1 MTTRHGPLASA
12 RAPNTTPAPQAPADG
27 AVQGPV
33 TAATPTAHGSTAAP
47 TGAPRPYSPLKP
59 LQGLAVL
66 LLMQSMGE
74 ALSHFLHLPVP
85 GPVVG
90 MVLLLLALHWGPV
103 QRAVAPAAGFLLTHL
118 SLLFVPVG
126 VGVMTHL
133 DLLGAYGLRLL
144 VVIVLSTWAGMAAT
158 VWVLRAFRR
167 DGSDEGHTP

>member
-1 MTTRHGPLASA
+1 MKG
-12 RAPNTTPAPQAPADG
+12 
-27 AVQGPV
+27 
-33 TAATPTAHGSTAAP
+33 
-47 TGAPRPYSPLKP
+47 
-59 LQGLAVL
+59 LQGLAFL
-66 LLMQSMGE
+66 LLMQSVGE

-90 MVLLLLALHWGPV
+90 MVLLLLALQCGPV

-133 DLLGAYGLRLL
+133 DLLGAYGLRLV

-158 VWVLRAFRR
+158 VLVLRLFKPRPETQEAG
-167 DGSDEGHTP
+167 DGQLR

>member
-1 MTTRHGPLASA
+1 MEPRRDPLAPA
-12 RAPNTTPAPQAPADG
+12 RAPQATHALTD
-27 AVQGPV
+27 ATAQGPV
-33 TAATPTAHGSTAAP
+33 TAAP
-47 TGAPRPYSPLKP
+47 TGAPRPPSPLKP

-74 ALSHFLHLPVP
+74 AFSHFLHLPIP

-167 DGSDEGHTP
+167 DGHAGGKAP

>member
-1 MTTRHGPLASA
+1 M
-12 RAPNTTPAPQAPADG
+12 
-27 AVQGPV
+27 
-33 TAATPTAHGSTAAP
+33 
-47 TGAPRPYSPLKP
+47 
-59 LQGLAVL
+59 L

-74 ALSHFLHLPVP
+74 AFSHFLHLPIP

-158 VWVLRAFRR
+158 VWMLRVFRR
-167 DGSDEGHTP
+167 DGRAGRSAVDGGHAP

>member
-1 MTTRHGPLASA
+1 MQQQPPATQP
-12 RAPNTTPAPQAPADG
+12 PAP
-27 AVQGPV
+27 
-33 TAATPTAHGSTAAP
+33 
-47 TGAPRPYSPLKP
+47 SPMKG
-59 LQGLAVL
+59 LQGLAFL
-66 LLMQSMGE
+66 LLMQSAGE

-133 DLLGAYGLRLL
+133 DLLGAYGLRL
-144 VVIVLSTWAGMAAT
+144 VIVIVLSTWAGMAAT
-158 VWVLRAFRR
+158 VLVLRAFKPEAPTHGE
-167 DGSDEGHTP
+167 DTP